1 MGAKRLETAAQAAG
15 FAMVNPEDFAGD
27 AAPVLQARVEPPQK
41 SAQQT
46 IVKTWL
52 SWDYIRLTGSKA
64 TA

>member
-15 FAMVNPEDFAGD
+15 FAMVNPDDFAGD
-27 AAPVLQARVEPPQK
+27 AAPVLQARVEPPQQPT
-41 SAQQT
+41 QQT